1 MGALNTWSAILVMGL
16 GTAGMAQA
24 AGQSVAP
31 AAAAKAPAVAKPVDG
46 WAERG
51 ARFGG
56 TEWVTRPSR
65 DAAMGFT
72 MAQEIKEILI
82 KSGDRVKAGQVLARA
97 REGELLAS
105 IAVQRARSKNDTEVQ
120 NAAATLELAQSRFE
134 AATRAKQDEALNQAE
149 FDERRVGLV
158 TAKITLDAAQRRFE
172 EEGLR
177 LVQLE
182 KQAERYRVEAPFDG
196 IIDTVAADVGQT
208 ATENQPIIRLV
219 NIDSLWVDVPIP
231 IEQTIE
237 LGLTPDHPAWALL
250 DLPGD
255 PVVLT
260 ARVLYVSP
268 VADSASQ
275 TRRVRIEARNPQLLP
290 AGTRARVRF
299 TAPESTWIIGPV
311 PKAGGE
317 R

>member
-1 MGALNTWSAILVMGL
+1 MGALNTWSAIVVMGW
-16 GTAGMAQA
+16 GTTWVAQPVVP
-24 AGQSVAP
+24 GVPP
-31 AAAAKAPAVAKPVDG
+31 AAVAKAPEVAKAVDG

-72 MAQEIKEILI
+72 LAQEIQAILI
-82 KSGDRVKAGQVLARA
+82 KSGDRVKSGQVLARA

-105 IAVQRARSKNDTEVQ
+105 IEVQRARSKNDTEVQ

-158 TAKITLDAAQRRFE
+158 TAKITLDAAKRRLE

-231 IEQTIE
+231 TEQTIE
-237 LGLTPDHPAWALL
+237 LGLTSGHPAWALL

-275 TRRVRIEARNPQLLP
+275 TRRVRIEAPNPQLLP

-299 TAPESTWIIGPV
+299 TAPESTWLIGPV
-311 PKAGGE
+311 LKAGGE